1 MTLPAPPDNRPSSL
15 SLSEAAPGRLL
26 EPAKLRFQ
34 ANGAALRLILEDEYC
49 YLKVSVLRLFPIS
62 RPAGYYSV
70 RDSAG
75 QEIGIITD
83 PSRLSAG
90 DRRLVEDEIRR
101 RYMVSVVLRI
111 VRIEERF
118 GTVEWTVETDR
129 GPVRFTT
136 REHRE
141 NTVNSVP
148 GSFLLTDVE
157 GSRFHIPDID
167 SLDLPSRILLSRH
180 L

>member
-1 MTLPAPPDNRPSSL
+1 MSVRAASDDRPSSL
-15 SLSEAAPGRLL
+15 SLVEASPVRAL
-26 EPAKLRFQ
+26 EPSTLRF
-34 ANGAALRLILEDEYC
+34 AMKGAALRLTIEEEYC

-62 RPAGYYSV
+62 RPTEYYSI

-75 QEIGIITD
+75 QEIGIISD
-83 PSRLSAG
+83 PSMLSEG
-90 DRRLVEDEIRR
+90 DRRLVEAEIRR
-101 RYMVSVVLRI
+101 RYMVSVILRI
-111 VRIEERF
+111 IKVEERF
-118 GTVEWTVETDR
+118 GTVEWNVETDR

-141 NTVNSVP
+141 NTVAAKE

-157 GSRFHIPDID
+157 GSRFHIPDVD